1 MMVEHLQR
9 GAMATQQP
17 RPRRRPR
24 RPPSPPVLLPP
35 RWGED
40 VAPPPTPFLTSPE
53 TSPTQLMPPPQPPQ
67 PPMRPAEEGR
77 IPSRHRCGHPH
88 HHRRTSKQQQQQKR
102 ASRSSNNL
110 HVYQN
115 HRYPE
120 RWQQWGEAIPA
131 PPSAFPNQFEFFLH
145 RPRNEADS
153 ASSLAGAVGSAD
165 EVVTYAYRFT
175 GDSGVDREEIPFGRH
190 YPGGG
195 RLGSHNTRRLNRRH
209 SRQSLHA
216 PLPPP
221 PNSQS
226 SSPATTGSS
235 PEAVAV
241 AAVSALPAPLTT
253 SPASPIED
261 EEPRPPLSI
270 LRSSSAAMGSM
281 KKSVQWVSDGKRRP
295 QDISRH
301 DRRLVKNQVD
311 HAQ

>member
-1 MMVEHLQR
+1 MMVEHQR
-9 GAMATQQP
+9 GTMAQQP

-53 TSPTQLMPPPQPPQ
+53 TSPTHLMPPPQPPL
-67 PPMRPAEEGR
+67 RPVEEGR
-77 IPSRHRCGHPH
+77 VPSRHRCGHPH
-88 HHRRTSKQQQQQKR
+88 HHRRASKQQQQQKR
-102 ASRSSNNL
+102 ASRSGNNI

-120 RWQQWGEAIPA
+120 FRLHPHHPPPPWPGMVPA
-131 PPSAFPNQFEFFLH
+131 PPSAFPNQFEFFL
-145 RPRNEADS
+145 RGRNDDS

-165 EVVTYAYRFT
+165 DQVVTYAYRFT

-190 YPGGG
+190 YPGG
-195 RLGSHNTRRLNRRH
+195 RLTGHRRINRCHHH

-216 PLPPP
+216 PPP

-235 PEAVAV
+235 PEAVA
-241 AAVSALPAPLTT
+241 AVSALSAPLTT
-253 SPASPIED
+253 SPASPMEGD
-261 EEPRPPLSI
+261 LEEEPRPLSI
-270 LRSSSAAMGSM
+270 LRSSSAVSAM

>member
-1 MMVEHLQR
+1 M
-9 GAMATQQP
+9 
-17 RPRRRPR
+17 
-24 RPPSPPVLLPP
+24 
-35 RWGED
+35 
-40 VAPPPTPFLTSPE
+40 
-53 TSPTQLMPPPQPPQ
+53 
-67 PPMRPAEEGR
+67 EEGR

-88 HHRRTSKQQQQQKR
+88 HHRRTSKQQQQQQKR
-102 ASRSSNNL
+102 ASRSN
-110 HVYQN
+110 VYQN

-120 RWQQWGEAIPA
+120 FRLHPLAPQQWPGEAIPA

-209 SRQSLHA
+209 GHHSRQSLHA
-216 PLPPP
+216 PLPP

-241 AAVSALPAPLTT
+241 AAGSSALSAPLTT
-253 SPASPIED
+253 SPASPMED
-261 EEPRPPLSI
+261 EDPRPPPLSI
-270 LRSSSAAMGSM
+270 LRSSSAAIGSM

-301 DRRLVKNQVD
+301 DRRLVKNQVE
-311 HAQ
+311 